1 MSEPRI
7 EGLEELLRD
16 FVRLGEAAR
25 GEGLRA
31 AGMAMALPVEGS
43 AKGKA
48 PKRTRNLSRSIHWE
62 VLEADEVHVLVG
74 VGTDVEYGG
83 VQEFG
88 GTVTPKEK
96 QFLAVPLT
104 EEARRFEN
112 ARSFGGLKVRMARG
126 GQGGAL
132 VDAQGTAHY
141 ALVRSVTIPAH
152 PYLRP
157 ALDENRETVKKEA
170 AEVLRMKIRQAV
182 GQ

>member
-1 MSEPRI
+1 M
-7 EGLEELLRD
+7 LRD

-25 GEGLRA
+25 GEALRA

-48 PKRTRNLSRSIHWE
+48 PKRTRNLGRSIHWE
-62 VLEADEVHVLVG
+62 LLEEDEVHVLVG
-74 VGTDVEYGG
+74 VGTDVEYGP

-88 GTVTPKEK
+88 GTITPKNG

-104 EEARRFEN
+104 EQARQYEN
-112 ARSFGGLKVRMARG
+112 ARNFVGLRVRMARG

-132 VDAQGTAHY
+132 VDTQGTAHY
-141 ALVRSVTIPAH
+141 ALVKSVTIPAH

-157 ALDENRETVKKEA
+157 ALDENRETVKNEA